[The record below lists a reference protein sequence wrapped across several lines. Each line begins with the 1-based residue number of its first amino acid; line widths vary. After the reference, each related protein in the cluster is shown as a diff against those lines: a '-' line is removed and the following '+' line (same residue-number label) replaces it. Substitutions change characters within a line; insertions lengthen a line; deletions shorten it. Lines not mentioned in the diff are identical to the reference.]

1 MRRTI
6 DQSCRKRLAA
16 QAADVCAFFCADLNC
31 VETWRL
37 AAHRMHTGRNNFDIF
52 TVPEQTAKKPFRD
65 RTAANIACADKEDAF
80 HVSDGASERHPN
92 VELYVL
98 KSIYTLWEV
107 RLLIN
112 GASRQRELRLFWWA
126 FRCFAQMTIDTLR
139 QVPLFESLDNEA
151 AGELCHLLESLDC
164 KASTI
169 LFRAGDEG
177 DALYVIERGKVRI
190 CVRTTQGH
198 ELTLTELGR
207 GDFFG
212 EMALL
217 DGQRRSADAVVA
229 EDARLAVLS
238 REHFLSFVRSSP
250 NVALELLTALANRLR
265 HTDEMLRHS
274 ATRNV
279 NVEEAARL
287 TLADRAADI
296 IAEFGGSW
304 KFIISAVLFF
314 NVWVVINSL
323 LLTNRGFDAYP
334 YLLLSTMIN
343 MLAVLQAPII
353 LMSQN
358 RQAHKDRLR
367 SEIDYQ
373 INLKNELALNE
384 ILERLK
390 TLEREHLQL
399 TSDKRPE

>member
-1 MRRTI
+1 
-6 DQSCRKRLAA
+6 
-16 QAADVCAFFCADLNC
+16 
-31 VETWRL
+31 
-37 AAHRMHTGRNNFDIF
+37 
-52 TVPEQTAKKPFRD
+52 
-65 RTAANIACADKEDAF
+65 
-80 HVSDGASERHPN
+80 
-92 VELYVL
+92 
-98 KSIYTLWEV
+98 
-107 RLLIN
+107 
-112 GASRQRELRLFWWA
+112 
-126 FRCFAQMTIDTLR
+126 MTIDTLR

-177 DALYVIERGKVRI
+177 DAMYVIERGKVRI

-217 DGQRRSADAVVA
+217 GDGQRRSADAVVA

-238 REHFLSFVRSSP
+238 REHFLSFVRSNP

-279 NVEEAARL
+279 NVEEAAGF

-304 KFIISAVLFF
+304 KFIIAAVLFF
-314 NVWVVINSL
+314 NVWVLINTL
-323 LLTNRGFDAYP
+323 LLANSSFDPYP
-334 YLLLSTMIN
+334 YLLLSTGIN

>member
-1 MRRTI
+1 
-6 DQSCRKRLAA
+6 
-16 QAADVCAFFCADLNC
+16 
-31 VETWRL
+31 
-37 AAHRMHTGRNNFDIF
+37 
-52 TVPEQTAKKPFRD
+52 
-65 RTAANIACADKEDAF
+65 
-80 HVSDGASERHPN
+80 
-92 VELYVL
+92 
-98 KSIYTLWEV
+98 
-107 RLLIN
+107 
-112 GASRQRELRLFWWA
+112 
-126 FRCFAQMTIDTLR
+126 MTIDTLR

-177 DALYVIERGKVRI
+177 DAMYVIERGKVRI

-217 DGQRRSADAVVA
+217 GDGQRRSADAVVA

-279 NVEEAARL
+279 NVEEAAQL

-304 KFIISAVLFF
+304 KFIIAAVLFF
-314 NVWVVINSL
+314 NVWVLINSL
-323 LLTNRGFDAYP
+323 LLANQGFDAYP
-334 YLLLSTMIN
+334 YLLLSTGIN

-390 TLEREHLQL
+390 TLEREYLQL